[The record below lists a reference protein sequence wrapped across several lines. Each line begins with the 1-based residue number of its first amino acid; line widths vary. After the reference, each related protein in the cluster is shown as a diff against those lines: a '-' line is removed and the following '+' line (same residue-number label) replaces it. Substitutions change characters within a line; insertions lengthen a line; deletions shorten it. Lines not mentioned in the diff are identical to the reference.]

1 MDLIITQLL
10 LARFYTDAT
19 LRNRFIADPEAVA
32 REFGLDSHQSSEFA
46 QLSARQVS
54 FFADSLIRKRLGEVC
69 KLLPL
74 TRTALGIRFD
84 SLFRRFA
91 QCHRLHMPK
100 LHQSDAIAFCAFLE
114 KAARADFPEKPW
126 ALDMARFEA
135 ACLEANAAG
144 RHWIV
149 RLFRYPIRGLVRSVV
164 EADSTSVPAPRPTVA
179 VWLRCSRPGRLRI
192 VAFSL
197 PRLPWPGRRRTT
209 KQPVPNLAPNGP
221 GKEIANV

>member
-19 LRNRFIADPEAVA
+19 LRNRFISDPETVA
-32 REFGLDSHQSSEFA
+32 REFGLDSHQTSEFA

-100 LHQSDAIAFCAFLE
+100 PHQSDAIAFCAFLE

-126 ALDMARFEA
+126 ALDMARFET
-135 ACLEANAAG
+135 ACLEANVPG
-144 RHWIV
+144 QRGIV
-149 RLFRYPIRGLVRSVV
+149 RLFRYPVRELARSVV
-164 EADSTSVPAPRPTVA
+164 EADQMPVPASRHTLA
-179 VWLRCSRPGRLRI
+179 VWLRFSRQGRLRS
-192 VAFSL
+192 FTLSL
-197 PRLPWPGRRRTT
+197 PRLWPTRCQTRT
-209 KQPVPNLAPNGP
+209 QLLPNAPRAVQER
-221 GKEIANV
+221 EIDNV